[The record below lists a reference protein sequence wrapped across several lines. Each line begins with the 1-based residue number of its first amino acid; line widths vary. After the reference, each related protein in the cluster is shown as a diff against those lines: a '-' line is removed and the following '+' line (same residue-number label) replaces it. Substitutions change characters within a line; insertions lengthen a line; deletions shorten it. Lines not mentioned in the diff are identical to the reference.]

1 MISLSK
7 KKKNRKKKETNE
19 VEVMTEEEL
28 YGFDFIA
35 GFTSGGAP
43 YGITSEEAKEMELEE
58 EQMDKDRDYPF

>member
-1 MISLSK
+1 MSK

>member
-1 MISLSK
+1 MSK

-58 EQMDKDRDYPF
+58 EQMDKIRDYPF